1 MYNVC
6 LKDPGYFDI
15 LIKVKDDLE
24 KILLKKNLVLS
35 EKDCKSLKQKLGNE
49 KMTDAAKL
57 WLGKKLGWEESK
69 VAERQR
75 RDEAKRKAGRG
86 GEKGPE
92 DENCHWDDT
101 VV

>member
-1 MYNVC
+1 
-6 LKDPGYFDI
+6 
-15 LIKVKDDLE
+15 
-24 KILLKKNLVLS
+24 
-35 EKDCKSLKQKLGNE
+35 
-49 KMTDAAKL
+49 MTDAAKL